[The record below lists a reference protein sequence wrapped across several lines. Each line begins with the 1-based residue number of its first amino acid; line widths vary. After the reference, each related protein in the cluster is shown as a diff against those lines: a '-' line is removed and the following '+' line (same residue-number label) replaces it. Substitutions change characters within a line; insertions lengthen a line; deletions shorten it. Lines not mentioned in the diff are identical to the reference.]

1 MSLALIGSIGTPEL
15 LVILFVALLMFGG
28 RLPDVA
34 RSLGKSFNQFKRG
47 LKDVENEVDR
57 ADSTPPPP
65 RTLPTPPEPT
75 QSRDP
80 VATTHS
86 PQG

>member
-57 ADSTPPPP
+57 ADSTPPP